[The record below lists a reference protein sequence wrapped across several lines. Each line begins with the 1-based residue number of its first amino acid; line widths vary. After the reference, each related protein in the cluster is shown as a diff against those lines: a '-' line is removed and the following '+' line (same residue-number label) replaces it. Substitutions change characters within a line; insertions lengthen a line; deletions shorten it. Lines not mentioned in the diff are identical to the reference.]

1 MPSQSGES
9 SVDFNSG
16 LCLKALSYGCHMSFR
31 WPLLVLCLPLLATVW
46 TGLGSRTVSV
56 AVYDNPPKVYLG
68 EDSRGA
74 GILMEILAEIARREG
89 WQLKYVPGS
98 WEQGMERVQNEEVDL
113 MPDLAYNPERARLFA
128 FHKEPMLAS
137 WSQIF
142 ARKGLNVKSIPD
154 MAGLRI
160 AVLEGSIQESALKD
174 IVRGFGLDVSFL
186 KFSSFDNAFR
196 AVKEGRADLAASN
209 MFYGTLKA
217 ASYGME
223 ITSIV
228 FEPSNL
234 FFGTRPGTNQDVL
247 DAIDRR
253 LAELKRDQNS
263 PYYRAIRGWLPVR
276 AQYVFPAWTKVLAL
290 VLMLGLAFTLIAS
303 IILRRQVRLR
313 TAELSESNHQMET
326 KVMLRTAE
334 LERAMR
340 KAQESDLLKS
350 AFLATMSHE
359 LRTPLNSIIGFTG
372 ILLQELPGKINDE
385 QRKQLSIIQK
395 SSRHLLSLINEVLDL
410 SKIEA
415 GQLDLEPSGF
425 ALADSIHKIYDIMLS
440 AAQAKNLK
448 LTTELNPPQ
457 IDVFT
462 DQRRLEQIIIN
473 LVSNA
478 VKFTERGEISIRCG
492 LQGDKLRVAVRDS
505 GIGIAKEDLLQLFQ
519 PF

>member
-1 MPSQSGES
+1 
-9 SVDFNSG
+9 VDFNSG

-154 MAGLRI
+154 MDGLRI

-253 LAELKRDQNS
+253 LA
-263 PYYRAIRGWLPVR
+263 
-276 AQYVFPAWTKVLAL
+276 
-290 VLMLGLAFTLIAS
+290 
-303 IILRRQVRLR
+303 
-313 TAELSESNHQMET
+313 
-326 KVMLRTAE
+326 
-334 LERAMR
+334 
-340 KAQESDLLKS
+340 
-350 AFLATMSHE
+350 
-359 LRTPLNSIIGFTG
+359 
-372 ILLQELPGKINDE
+372 
-385 QRKQLSIIQK
+385 
-395 SSRHLLSLINEVLDL
+395 
-410 SKIEA
+410 
-415 GQLDLEPSGF
+415 
-425 ALADSIHKIYDIMLS
+425 
-440 AAQAKNLK
+440 
-448 LTTELNPPQ
+448 
-457 IDVFT
+457 
-462 DQRRLEQIIIN
+462 
-473 LVSNA
+473 
-478 VKFTERGEISIRCG
+478 
-492 LQGDKLRVAVRDS
+492 
-505 GIGIAKEDLLQLFQ
+505 
-519 PF
+519 

>member
-1 MPSQSGES
+1 M
-9 SVDFNSG
+9 
-16 LCLKALSYGCHMSFR
+16 
-31 WPLLVLCLPLLATVW
+31 
-46 TGLGSRTVSV
+46 
-56 AVYDNPPKVYLG
+56 
-68 EDSRGA
+68 
-74 GILMEILAEIARREG
+74 
-89 WQLKYVPGS
+89 
-98 WEQGMERVQNEEVDL
+98 
-113 MPDLAYNPERARLFA
+113 
-128 FHKEPMLAS
+128 
-137 WSQIF
+137 
-142 ARKGLNVKSIPD
+142 
-154 MAGLRI
+154 
-160 AVLEGSIQESALKD
+160 
-174 IVRGFGLDVSFL
+174 
-186 KFSSFDNAFR
+186 
-196 AVKEGRADLAASN
+196 
-209 MFYGTLKA
+209 
-217 ASYGME
+217 
-223 ITSIV
+223 
-228 FEPSNL
+228 
-234 FFGTRPGTNQDVL
+234 
-247 DAIDRR
+247 
-253 LAELKRDQNS
+253 
-263 PYYRAIRGWLPVR
+263 PVR